1 MVSGELM
8 SAEMAEQ
15 PEVLARLVARRD
27 DTLAA
32 VRGVVPPELRGV
44 VLVAR
49 GSSDNAALH
58 ARYLMEMTTG
68 CPVALAAPSLWT
80 RYGTGTS
87 LRGWLAVAVSQS
99 GRTPEIIETVDRM
112 RQAGARVVAVTNA
125 EGSELE
131 AVADA
136 TVLLDAGEERAVPA
150 TKTVTSSILA
160 LAHIAV
166 GLGAEPWAAERE
178 LRLPGDVAD
187 VLSDVDD
194 VERALGVLGDVET
207 VHVGRGYTLPVALEA
222 ALKVKETSLRHASG
236 YATADFRHGPVAAA
250 RRGSGVVAYA
260 ANGPVLKDVVS
271 LAVEM
276 SARGLPT
283 VLATDVAE
291 RLGTSVPVSVPRV
304 GVPSGLPEP
313 LLALLL
319 TVRAQQ
325 LAYRIAQGA
334 GLDPDRPDGLSKIT
348 ITR

>member
-8 SAEMAEQ
+8 SAEMGEQ
-15 PEVLARLVARRD
+15 PEVLARLLARRN
-27 DTLAA
+27 DTVAA

-68 CPVALAAPSLWT
+68 RPVALAAPSLWT
-80 RYGTGTS
+80 RYGAGTS

-112 RQAGARVVAVTNA
+112 HTAGARVIAVTNA

-131 AVADA
+131 AVADVA
-136 TVLLDAGEERAVPA
+136 VLLGAGEERAVPA

-166 GLGAEPWAAERE
+166 GLGAVPWVADRER
-178 LRLPGDVAD
+178 RLPDDVAD
-187 VLSDVDD
+187 VLSSADD
-194 VERALGVLGDVET
+194 VNRALEVLGEVET
-207 VHVGRGYTLPVALEA
+207 VHLGRGYTLPVALEA
-222 ALKVKETSLRHASG
+222 ALKIKETSLRHASG
-236 YATADFRHGPVAAA
+236 YATADFLHGPVAAA
-250 RRGSGVVAYA
+250 RPGSGVVAYA
-260 ANGPVLKDVVS
+260 AHGPVLKEVVS
-271 LAVEM
+271 LAAGM
-276 SARGLPT
+276 SAQGLPT
-283 VLATDVAE
+283 VVATDAVDLVGA
-291 RLGTSVPVSVPRV
+291 SVSTV
-304 GVPSGLPEP
+304 GVPAGLPEP
-313 LLALLL
+313 LAAISLI
-319 TVRAQQ
+319 VRAQQ

-334 GLDPDRPDGLSKIT
+334 GLDPDRPAGLSKIT

>member
-8 SAEMAEQ
+8 SAEMGEQ
-15 PEVLARLVARRD
+15 PEVLARLLARRN
-27 DTLAA
+27 DTVAA

-58 ARYLMEMTTG
+58 ARYLMEMATG
-68 CPVALAAPSLWT
+68 RPVALAAPSLWT
-80 RYGTGTS
+80 RYGAGTS

-112 RQAGARVVAVTNA
+112 RRAGARVVAVTNA

-131 AVADA
+131 AVADV
-136 TVLLDAGEERAVPA
+136 TVLLGAGEERAVPA

-166 GLGAEPWAAERE
+166 GLGAEPWVAEQER
-178 LRLPGDVAD
+178 RLPDDVAA
-187 VLSDVDD
+187 VLSSADELD
-194 VERALGVLGDVET
+194 RALEVLGEVET

-222 ALKVKETSLRHASG
+222 ALKIKETSLRHANG
-236 YATADFRHGPVAAA
+236 YATGDFLHGPVAAA
-250 RRGSGVVAYA
+250 RLGSGVVAYA
-260 ANGPVLKDVVS
+260 AQGPVLKDIVS
-271 LAVEM
+271 VAADM

-283 VLATDVAE
+283 VIATDAAD
-291 RLGTSVPVSVPRV
+291 LAGASVPTVSVPA
-304 GVPSGLPEP
+304 GLPEP
-313 LLALLL
+313 LAAIPL

>member
-1 MVSGELM
+1 VSGELM

-15 PEVLARLVARRD
+15 PEVLARLLARRS

-32 VRGVVPPELRGV
+32 VRGVVPRDLRGV

-68 CPVALAAPSLWT
+68 RPVALAAPSLWT
-80 RYGTGTS
+80 RYGAGTS

-112 RQAGARVVAVTNA
+112 RRAGARVVAVTNA
-125 EGSELE
+125 EGTELE
-131 AVADA
+131 AAADV
-136 TVLLDAGEERAVPA
+136 TLLLGAGEERAVPA

-166 GLGAEPWAAERE
+166 GLGVEPWAAEQER
-178 LRLPGDVAD
+178 RLPDDVAD
-187 VLSDVDD
+187 VLSSADDVD
-194 VERALGVLGDVET
+194 RALEVLGDVET

-222 ALKVKETSLRHASG
+222 ALKVKETSLRHANG
-236 YATADFRHGPVAAA
+236 YATGDFLHGPVAAA
-250 RRGSGVVAYA
+250 RPGSGVVAYA
-260 ANGPVLKDVVS
+260 AQGPVLKDVVS
-271 LAVEM
+271 VAADM

-283 VLATDVAE
+283 VIATDAAGLV
-291 RLGTSVPVSVPRV
+291 GVSVATV
-304 GVPSGLPEP
+304 GVPAGLPEP
-313 LLALLL
+313 LAAIPL

-325 LAYRIAQGA
+325 LAYRIARGA

>member
-1 MVSGELM
+1 M

-15 PEVLARLVARRD
+15 PEVLARLLARRG

-32 VRGVVPPELRGV
+32 VRGVVPRDLRGV

-68 CPVALAAPSLWT
+68 RPVALAAPSLWT
-80 RYGTGTS
+80 RYGAGTS

-112 RQAGARVVAVTNA
+112 RRAGARVVAVTNA

-131 AVADA
+131 AVADV
-136 TVLLDAGEERAVPA
+136 TLLLGAGEERAVPA

-166 GLGAEPWAAERE
+166 GLGVEPWAAEQER
-178 LRLPGDVAD
+178 RLPDDVAD
-187 VLSDVDD
+187 VLSSADDVD
-194 VERALGVLGDVET
+194 RALEVLGDVET

-222 ALKVKETSLRHASG
+222 ALKVKETSLRHANG
-236 YATADFRHGPVAAA
+236 YATGDFLHGPVAAA
-250 RRGSGVVAYA
+250 RPGSGVVAYA
-260 ANGPVLKDVVS
+260 AQGPVFKDVASV
-271 LAVEM
+271 AADM

-283 VLATDVAE
+283 VVATDAAGLV
-291 RLGTSVPVSVPRV
+291 GVSVATV
-304 GVPSGLPEP
+304 GVPAGLPEP
-313 LLALLL
+313 LAAIPL

-325 LAYRIAQGA
+325 LAYRIARGA

>member
-1 MVSGELM
+1 M

-15 PEVLARLVARRD
+15 PEVLARLLARRG

-32 VRGVVPPELRGV
+32 VRGVVPRDLRGV

-68 CPVALAAPSLWT
+68 RPVALAAPSLWT
-80 RYGTGTS
+80 RYGAGTS

-112 RQAGARVVAVTNA
+112 RRAGARVVAVTNA

-131 AVADA
+131 AVADV
-136 TVLLDAGEERAVPA
+136 TLLLGAGEERAVPA

-166 GLGAEPWAAERE
+166 GLGVEPWAAEQER
-178 LRLPGDVAD
+178 RLPDDVAD
-187 VLSDVDD
+187 VLSSADDVD
-194 VERALGVLGDVET
+194 RALEVLGEVET

-222 ALKVKETSLRHASG
+222 ALKVKETSLRHANG
-236 YATADFRHGPVAAA
+236 YATGDFLHGPVAAA
-250 RRGSGVVAYA
+250 RPGSGVVAYA
-260 ANGPVLKDVVS
+260 AQGPVLKDVVS
-271 LAVEM
+271 VAADM

-283 VLATDVAE
+283 VIATDAAGLVGVAVA
-291 RLGTSVPVSVPRV
+291 TV
-304 GVPSGLPEP
+304 GVPAGLPEP
-313 LLALLL
+313 LAAIPL